1 VDALS
6 EGIAARMAAVVA
18 AALDAVITMDASGR
32 IVDFNPAAERMFGRS
47 RSDAVGEELAELI
60 VPPDLRDA
68 HRRAYQ
74 RFLETGEHRIVGR
87 RLELSALR
95 ADGSEF
101 PVELSV
107 VDIGSPDAPLFAGF
121 VRDITDRVRSE
132 EELER
137 LLEREHAARRRAEIA
152 ERNARSIAGTLSQ
165 SLLPPVLP
173 KIPGIELGT
182 AFQAAGQG
190 EVGGDFYDVFETER
204 AGWNCLIGDVCG
216 KGTRAAATTAL
227 ARYTIRAAAMRESR
241 PSAILR
247 VLNEAFIEHA
257 EDANF
262 CTVAYVSL
270 EEVREG
276 VLRLRLAIAGHPLP
290 LLLRASG
297 EVQTVGQPG
306 TLMGI
311 IEEPRL
317 VDVDL
322 QLAGG
327 DALVMFT
334 DGVTESRVEGGGL
347 FGTDRVVDVL
357 RAERGRS
364 APEIAAALHLAVT
377 HGADDTRDDV
387 AVVVLR
393 VVS

>member
-1 VDALS
+1 VGAVS
-6 EGIAARMAAVVA
+6 EGVAARLAAIIA
-18 AALDAVITMDASGR
+18 SSLDAVITMDGAGR
-32 IVDFNPAAERMFGRS
+32 IVDFNPAAEQIFGYAREE
-47 RSDAVGEELAELI
+47 AAGEELAELL

-68 HRRAYQ
+68 HRAAYSHY
-74 RFLETGEHRIVGR
+74 LETGEPRILDR

-101 PVELSV
+101 PIELSV
-107 VDIGSPDAPLFAGF
+107 TSIGTPEAPLFAGF
-121 VRDITDRVRSE
+121 VRDITERVRSE

-173 KIPGIELGT
+173 EIPGLQIGT

-216 KGTRAAATTAL
+216 KGARAAAATAL
-227 ARYTIRAAAMRESR
+227 ARYTIRAAAMREAR

-247 VLNEAFIEHA
+247 LLNEAFIQHA
-257 EDANF
+257 EEANF
-262 CTVAYVSL
+262 CTVAYASL
-270 EEVREG
+270 EEVRDG
-276 VLRLRLAIAGHPLP
+276 RLHLQLAIGGHPLP
-290 LLLRASG
+290 MAVRATG
-297 EVQTVGQPG
+297 EVQAVGSHG
-306 TLMGI
+306 TLIGI
-311 IEEPRL
+311 IPEPLL
-317 VDVDL
+317 VDVGVE
-322 QLAGG
+322 LASG

-334 DGVTESRVEGGGL
+334 DGVTESRLDGEL
-347 FGTDRVVDVL
+347 FGTERLAAVL
-357 RAERGRS
+357 REEAGRS
-364 APEIAAALHLAVT
+364 AQEIATAVHLAVT
-377 HGADDTRDDV
+377 HGSPDTRDDV

-393 VVS
+393 VA